1 LHDGGRDEDRRRNSK
16 RRKCG
21 ILESRRVAGQACRD
35 SRASGKRTSRGNS
48 NPAVLPM
55 AVFHAFIDWAG
66 LVGVDAVR
74 NRNLR
79 KGRSFR
85 IPFERFGVAEWIG
98 SLLVFAFILISVG
111 GLL

>member
-1 LHDGGRDEDRRRNSK
+1 
-16 RRKCG
+16 
-21 ILESRRVAGQACRD
+21 
-35 SRASGKRTSRGNS
+35 
-48 NPAVLPM
+48 M
-55 AVFHAFIDWAG
+55 AVFHAFVDRDG
-66 LVGVDAVR
+66 LVGVDAMRNR

>member
-1 LHDGGRDEDRRRNSK
+1 MRN
-16 RRKCG
+16 
-21 ILESRRVAGQACRD
+21 
-35 SRASGKRTSRGNS
+35 
-48 NPAVLPM
+48 
-55 AVFHAFIDWAG
+55 
-66 LVGVDAVR
+66 R

-98 SLLVFAFILISVG
+98 SLLVFAFILISIG